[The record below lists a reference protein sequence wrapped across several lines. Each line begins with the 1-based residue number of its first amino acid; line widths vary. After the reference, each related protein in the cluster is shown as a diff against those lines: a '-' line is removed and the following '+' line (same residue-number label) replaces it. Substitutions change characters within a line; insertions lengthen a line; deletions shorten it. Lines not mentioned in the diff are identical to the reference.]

1 MSILSALKARGAKG
15 KNIEEAV
22 KTLPIG
28 GGSGGELETIKI
40 ATWSGGGGQLT
51 QFYGFAGTGYMQGGT
66 QQNPVSLYDLIGDK
80 KILDF
85 IFVGYTSTDAR
96 VDGCFG
102 SVRVGEAPAKDPRF
116 FTVEERKT
124 IIGGNVNA
132 IAERQCAKMEV
143 YAVCQ

>member
-1 MSILSALKARGAKG
+1 MSILGALKARGAKG

-40 ATWSGGGGQLT
+40 ATWNGGGGQIV
-51 QFYGFAGTGYMQGGT
+51 QFYGFSGTGYLQGGT
-66 QQNPVSLYDLIGDK
+66 QQNPVTLYDLIGDK
-80 KILDF
+80 KIVDF
-85 IFVGYTSTDAR
+85 IFVGYTSSNAR

-102 SVRVGEAPAKDPRF
+102 SVKVGTDGAKDPRF

-124 IIGGNVNA
+124 ITGGNVNA
-132 IAERQCAKMEV
+132 IVERECAKIEI